1 MQKSAGVL
9 SVKCVF
15 SSSDFSLFESNQ
27 RTTPHQIVVKEII
40 GNDAERIHYFVT
52 EPLSFDPQKH
62 DLAALEALIKT
73 QIIAHLGLAPH
84 ADTEVVGMYANKF
97 YARDGIPEA
106 TMATLKAADNLLT
119 SYGYVVS
126 LPELELPVYR
136 VQFSTL
142 KLLSVPRKST
152 DASDPW
158 RLFER

>member
-1 MQKSAGVL
+1 M
-9 SVKCVF
+9 KCVF
-15 SSSDFSLFESNQ
+15 TSSEFSLFESNQ

-40 GNDAERIHYFVT
+40 GNDAESIHYYVT
-52 EPLSFDPQKH
+52 EPLSFDPQKV
-62 DLAALEALIKT
+62 DLAELEALIKT
-73 QIIAHLGLAPH
+73 KIIAHLGLAPH
-84 ADTEVVGMYANKF
+84 ADTEVVGVYANKF

-142 KLLSVPRKST
+142 KLVKVPDKS
-152 DASDPW
+152 AAFIDPW
-158 RLFER
+158 GLFER